1 VNTENQSHIARKKK
15 IFLIDD
21 NEDVLTVIKISLEML
36 GYDVVEFAQGG
47 DAVEQFLAVH
57 PDLVI
62 VDQGLPD
69 IEGLEVGRQIRKL
82 ESDSRCGLILL
93 TGSDGQSLR
102 DLANEIGF
110 DDFLVKPVSMQ
121 TLSECIDQQIK
132 KQP

>member
-1 VNTENQSHIARKKK
+1 MNTEDQSNIARKKK

-47 DAVEQFLAVH
+47 DAVEQFLVAH

-69 IEGLEVGRQIRKL
+69 IEGLEVGRQLRKL
-82 ESDSRCGLILL
+82 ESDSHCGLILL

-102 DLANEIGF
+102 DLANDIGF
-110 DDFLVKPVSMQ
+110 DGFLVKPVSMQ

>member
-1 VNTENQSHIARKKK
+1 MNTEDQSNISRKKK

-47 DAVEQFLAVH
+47 DAVEQFLVVH

-69 IEGLEVGRQIRKL
+69 IEGLEVGRQLRKL

-102 DLANEIGF
+102 DLANDIGF
-110 DDFLVKPVSMQ
+110 DGFLVKPVSMQ